1 MNENQTILDKLS
13 QMENSIVSRLEQ
25 SMEDKINK
33 LTDQALQKIHQ
44 DVKANSNTLSEINE
58 EVDTIKTNVINN
70 TDNLVRIDETVRDN
84 LLRIMAQE
92 KVNNIN
98 EQRLQSIKKE
108 MDDKHYQMSFADK
121 RKIRERNT

>member
-33 LTDQALQKIHQ
+33 LTDQALQKIHE

-70 TDNLVRIDETVRDN
+70 TDDLVRIDETVKDN
-84 LLRIMAQE
+84 LIRIMAQE
-92 KVNNIN
+92 
-98 EQRLQSIKKE
+98 
-108 MDDKHYQMSFADK
+108 
-121 RKIRERNT
+121 